1 MTAPVHHDVLSH
13 QVADETFL
21 ITWGLDAPPVGHFSM
36 HSMLIRG
43 REPVLVDT
51 GAPACREQWLATVA
65 TLVDLTDVRWV
76 FLSHDDR
83 DHAGNLL
90 PVLAACPNATLLT
103 NWFSLGRMAEEWETP
118 LSRCRFVNDGDTVDV
133 GDRMLVAVRP
143 PLFDNPTTRGLF
155 DASTGVYW
163 SVDTFAT
170 NTPHRMFEAD
180 DLSDGE
186 FRDGQLLGARLIAP
200 WHRYLDQSKW
210 ETCVD
215 AVRRLG
221 ATTMAGCHSPVL
233 RGRRIDEAFDLIR
246 QLPALDPWR
255 EFDQSD
261 LDGWLAAAGALSEP
275 STPAH

>member
-1 MTAPVHHDVLSH
+1 MTVPAHHDVMPY

-21 ITWGLDAPPVGHFSM
+21 ITWGLDAPPVGHFPM
-36 HSMLIRG
+36 HSLLIRG

-65 TLVDLTDVRWV
+65 TLVDLADVRWV

-103 NWFSLGRMAEEWETP
+103 NWFSLGRMAEEWNTP
-118 LSRCRFVNDGDTVDV
+118 LPRCRFVNDGDQVDV
-133 GDRMLVAVRP
+133 GDRVLVAVRP

-170 NTPHRMFEAD
+170 NTPHRMQEAD
-180 DLSDGE
+180 DLNDGE

-200 WHRYLDQSKW
+200 WHRYLDQRKW

-221 ATTMAGCHSPVL
+221 ATTMASCHSPVL
-233 RGRRIDEAFDLIR
+233 RGRRIDEAFDLMR
-246 QLPALDPWR
+246 QLPTLDPWR
-255 EFDQSD
+255 EYDQSD

-275 STPAH
+275 PVPA

>member
-65 TLVDLTDVRWV
+65 TLVDLADVRWV

-118 LSRCRFVNDGDTVDV
+118 LSRCRFVNDGDTVNV

-170 NTPHRMFEAD
+170 NTPHPMFEAD

-261 LDGWLAAAGALSEP
+261 LDGWLATAGALSEP

>member
-1 MTAPVHHDVLSH
+1 MTAPAHHDVRPY
-13 QVADETFL
+13 QIAEDTFL
-21 ITWGLDAPPVGHFSM
+21 ITWGLDAPPVGHFPM
-36 HSMLIRG
+36 HSLLIRG
-43 REPVLVDT
+43 KEPVLVDT

-65 TLVDLTDVRWV
+65 ALVDPADVRWV

-118 LSRCRFVNDGDTVDV
+118 LPRCRFVNDGDQVDV
-133 GDRMLVAVRP
+133 GDRVLVAVRP

-170 NTPHRMFEAD
+170 NTPHRMQEAD

-233 RGRRIDEAFDLIR
+233 RGQRIDEAFNLMR

-261 LDGWLAAAGALSEP
+261 LDGWLADAGALSEP
-275 STPAH
+275 SIPAH

>member
-1 MTAPVHHDVLSH
+1 MTAPVHHDVMPY

-21 ITWGLDAPPVGHFSM
+21 ITWGLDAPPVSHFPM
-36 HSMLIRG
+36 HSLLIRG
-43 REPVLVDT
+43 KEPVLVDT

-65 TLVDLTDVRWV
+65 SLVDLADVRWV

-103 NWFSLGRMAEEWETP
+103 NWFSLGRMAEEWNTP
-118 LSRCRFVNDGDTVDV
+118 LSRCRFVNDGDRVDV
-133 GDRMLVAVRP
+133 GDRVLVAVRP
-143 PLFDNPTTRGLF
+143 PIFDNPTTRGLF

-170 NTPHRMFEAD
+170 NTPHRMLEAD

-200 WHRYLDQSKW
+200 WHRYLDQRKW
-210 ETCVD
+210 QSCVD

-221 ATTMAGCHSPVL
+221 ATTMAGCHAPVL
-233 RGRRIDEAFDLIR
+233 RGRRVDEAFDLMS

-261 LDGWLAAAGALSEP
+261 LDGWLAAAGALVEP
-275 STPAH
+275 SISTH

>member
-1 MTAPVHHDVLSH
+1 MTTPAHHDVMPY
-13 QVADETFL
+13 QIADETFL
-21 ITWGLDAPPVGHFSM
+21 ITWGLDAPPVGHFPM
-36 HSMLIRG
+36 HSLLIRG
-43 REPVLVDT
+43 KEPVLVDT

-65 TLVDLTDVRWV
+65 ELVDPADVRWV

-90 PVLAACPNATLLT
+90 QVLAACPNATLLT
-103 NWFSLGRMAEEWETP
+103 NWFSLGRMAEEWDTP
-118 LSRCRFVNDGDTVDV
+118 LPRCRFVNDGDQVDV
-133 GDRMLVAVRP
+133 GDRVLVAVRP

-170 NTPHRMFEAD
+170 NTPHRMLEAD

-210 ETCVD
+210 DICVD

-221 ATTMAGCHSPVL
+221 ATTMASCHSPVL
-233 RGRRIDEAFDLIR
+233 RGQRIDEAFDLMR

-261 LDGWLAAAGALSEP
+261 LDRWLADAGALSEP
-275 STPAH
+275 STPAS